1 MKKKIIY
8 GITTVLAISLL
19 TGCGAAKL
27 KNGEELVAKVDNY
40 KISADDL
47 YSEMKGKYAV
57 KTLIDNID
65 HQLLDTTY
73 KTDETET
80 KAIENQ
86 IEEIKKTYGSNDQIF
101 EQIIKQVY
109 NVESVDELKAM
120 LSLDYKRDLAIKD
133 YVKEKVVTDEEVT
146 TYYDTKVI
154 GDVKASH
161 ILIKPNAKD
170 SDSEETK
177 TKKENEAK
185 KKAEE
190 IIKKLDNG
198 EDFAKL
204 AKKYS
209 DDKGTASKGGN
220 LGYFNMDDDFEEN
233 FVSAAAALKK
243 GAYSK
248 EPVKT
253 KYGYEIILKV
263 DEKDK
268 KKKGQKAGGQ
278 TVACPKDVKAW
289 VNRPEDYLWTV
300 DNNIVTVFPVA
311 YQDLYEMIKSTLKV
325 LHAGVTVAELKGKDC
340 IPDHSLAMSTRR
352 CEDCFPVANLTYEQ
366 AIAYLRK
373 EAVVL
378 DAGVP
383 RGYVLVAYQDV
394 PLGFVKNIGN
404 RANNLYPQEWRIRSG
419 YLPENLKM
427 VF

>member
-1 MKKKIIY
+1 MKKKITY

-47 YSEMKGKYAV
+47 YSEMKEKYAV

-268 KKKGQKAGGQ
+268 KKKDDLESTIRQ
-278 TVACPKDVKAW
+278 TLADEKIK
-289 VNRPEDYLWTV
+289 EDS
-300 DNNIVTVFPVA
+300 
-311 YQDLYEMIKSTLKV
+311 STTTYYKRLRDWRESKGLKFEDK
-325 LHAGVTVAELKGKDC
+325 ELKKMYDKYMKT
-340 IPDHSLAMSTRR
+340 LTK
-352 CEDCFPVANLTYEQ
+352 ED
-366 AIAYLRK
+366 
-373 EAVVL
+373 
-378 DAGVP
+378 
-383 RGYVLVAYQDV
+383 
-394 PLGFVKNIGN
+394 
-404 RANNLYPQEWRIRSG
+404 
-419 YLPENLKM
+419 ENE
-427 VF
+427 

>member
-47 YSEMKGKYAV
+47 YSEMKEKYAV

-133 YVKEKVVTDEEVT
+133 YVKEKVVTDVEVT

-268 KKKGQKAGGQ
+268 KKKDDLESTIRQ
-278 TVACPKDVKAW
+278 TLADEKIK
-289 VNRPEDYLWTV
+289 EDS
-300 DNNIVTVFPVA
+300 
-311 YQDLYEMIKSTLKV
+311 STTTYYKRLRDWRESKGLKFEDK
-325 LHAGVTVAELKGKDC
+325 ELKKMYDKYMKT
-340 IPDHSLAMSTRR
+340 LTK
-352 CEDCFPVANLTYEQ
+352 ED
-366 AIAYLRK
+366 
-373 EAVVL
+373 
-378 DAGVP
+378 
-383 RGYVLVAYQDV
+383 
-394 PLGFVKNIGN
+394 
-404 RANNLYPQEWRIRSG
+404 
-419 YLPENLKM
+419 ENE
-427 VF
+427 

>member
-47 YSEMKGKYAV
+47 YSEMKEKYAV

-109 NVESVDELKAM
+109 NVESVDELKSM
-120 LSLDYKRDLAIKD
+120 LSLDYKRDSAIKD

-161 ILIKPNAKD
+161 ILIKSNAKD

-268 KKKGQKAGGQ
+268 KKKDDLESTIRQ
-278 TVACPKDVKAW
+278 TLADEKIK
-289 VNRPEDYLWTV
+289 EDS
-300 DNNIVTVFPVA
+300 
-311 YQDLYEMIKSTLKV
+311 STTTYYKRLRDWRESKGLKFEDK
-325 LHAGVTVAELKGKDC
+325 ELKKMYDKYMKT
-340 IPDHSLAMSTRR
+340 LTK
-352 CEDCFPVANLTYEQ
+352 EDEKKY
-366 AIAYLRK
+366 
-373 EAVVL
+373 
-378 DAGVP
+378 
-383 RGYVLVAYQDV
+383 
-394 PLGFVKNIGN
+394 
-404 RANNLYPQEWRIRSG
+404 
-419 YLPENLKM
+419 
-427 VF
+427 

>member
-47 YSEMKGKYAV
+47 YSEMKEKYAV

-233 FVSAAAALKK
+233 FISAAAALKK

-268 KKKGQKAGGQ
+268 KKKDDLESTIRQ
-278 TVACPKDVKAW
+278 TLADEKIK
-289 VNRPEDYLWTV
+289 EDS
-300 DNNIVTVFPVA
+300 
-311 YQDLYEMIKSTLKV
+311 STTTYYKRLRDWRESKGLKFEDK
-325 LHAGVTVAELKGKDC
+325 ELKKMYDKYMKT
-340 IPDHSLAMSTRR
+340 LTK
-352 CEDCFPVANLTYEQ
+352 ED
-366 AIAYLRK
+366 
-373 EAVVL
+373 
-378 DAGVP
+378 
-383 RGYVLVAYQDV
+383 
-394 PLGFVKNIGN
+394 
-404 RANNLYPQEWRIRSG
+404 
-419 YLPENLKM
+419 ENE
-427 VF
+427 

>member
-47 YSEMKGKYAV
+47 YSEMKEKYAV

-133 YVKEKVVTDEEVT
+133 YIKEKVVTDEEVT

-161 ILIKPNAKD
+161 ILIKSNAKD

-268 KKKGQKAGGQ
+268 KKKDDLESTIRQ
-278 TVACPKDVKAW
+278 TLADEKIK
-289 VNRPEDYLWTV
+289 EDS
-300 DNNIVTVFPVA
+300 
-311 YQDLYEMIKSTLKV
+311 STTTYYKRLRDWRESKGLKFEDK
-325 LHAGVTVAELKGKDC
+325 ELKKMYDKYMKT
-340 IPDHSLAMSTRR
+340 LTK
-352 CEDCFPVANLTYEQ
+352 ED
-366 AIAYLRK
+366 
-373 EAVVL
+373 
-378 DAGVP
+378 
-383 RGYVLVAYQDV
+383 
-394 PLGFVKNIGN
+394 
-404 RANNLYPQEWRIRSG
+404 
-419 YLPENLKM
+419 ENE
-427 VF
+427 

>member
-47 YSEMKGKYAV
+47 YSEMKEKYAV

-268 KKKGQKAGGQ
+268 KKKDDLESTIRQ
-278 TVACPKDVKAW
+278 TLADEKIK
-289 VNRPEDYLWTV
+289 EDS
-300 DNNIVTVFPVA
+300 
-311 YQDLYEMIKSTLKV
+311 STTTYYKRLRDWRESKGLKFEDK
-325 LHAGVTVAELKGKDC
+325 ELKKMYDKYMKA
-340 IPDHSLAMSTRR
+340 LTK
-352 CEDCFPVANLTYEQ
+352 ED
-366 AIAYLRK
+366 
-373 EAVVL
+373 
-378 DAGVP
+378 
-383 RGYVLVAYQDV
+383 
-394 PLGFVKNIGN
+394 
-404 RANNLYPQEWRIRSG
+404 
-419 YLPENLKM
+419 ENE
-427 VF
+427 

>member
-47 YSEMKGKYAV
+47 YSEMKEKYAV

-109 NVESVDELKAM
+109 NVESVDELKSM

-161 ILIKPNAKD
+161 ILIKSNAKD

-220 LGYFNMDDDFEEN
+220 LGYLNMDDDFEEN

-268 KKKGQKAGGQ
+268 KKKDDLESTIRQ
-278 TVACPKDVKAW
+278 TLADEKIK
-289 VNRPEDYLWTV
+289 EDS
-300 DNNIVTVFPVA
+300 
-311 YQDLYEMIKSTLKV
+311 STTTYYKRLRDWRESKGLKFEDK
-325 LHAGVTVAELKGKDC
+325 ELKKMYDKYMKT
-340 IPDHSLAMSTRR
+340 LTK
-352 CEDCFPVANLTYEQ
+352 ED
-366 AIAYLRK
+366 
-373 EAVVL
+373 
-378 DAGVP
+378 
-383 RGYVLVAYQDV
+383 
-394 PLGFVKNIGN
+394 
-404 RANNLYPQEWRIRSG
+404 
-419 YLPENLKM
+419 ENE
-427 VF
+427 

>member
-47 YSEMKGKYAV
+47 YSEMKEKYAV

-248 EPVKT
+248 APVKT

-263 DEKDK
+263 DEKDNK
-268 KKKGQKAGGQ
+268 KKDDLESTIRQTLADEKIKEDSSTTTYYKRLRDWRESKGLKF
-278 TVACPKDVKAW
+278 
-289 VNRPEDYLWTV
+289 ED
-300 DNNIVTVFPVA
+300 
-311 YQDLYEMIKSTLKV
+311 K
-325 LHAGVTVAELKGKDC
+325 ELKKMYDKYMKT
-340 IPDHSLAMSTRR
+340 LTK
-352 CEDCFPVANLTYEQ
+352 ED
-366 AIAYLRK
+366 
-373 EAVVL
+373 
-378 DAGVP
+378 
-383 RGYVLVAYQDV
+383 
-394 PLGFVKNIGN
+394 
-404 RANNLYPQEWRIRSG
+404 
-419 YLPENLKM
+419 ENE
-427 VF
+427 

>member
-47 YSEMKGKYAV
+47 YSEMKEKYAV

-109 NVESVDELKAM
+109 NVESVDELKSM
-120 LSLDYKRDLAIKD
+120 LSLDYKRDSAIKD

-161 ILIKPNAKD
+161 ILIKSNAKD

-268 KKKGQKAGGQ
+268 KKKDDLESTIRQ
-278 TVACPKDVKAW
+278 TLADEKIK
-289 VNRPEDYLWTV
+289 EDS
-300 DNNIVTVFPVA
+300 
-311 YQDLYEMIKSTLKV
+311 STTTYYKRLRDWRESKFLKFEDK
-325 LHAGVTVAELKGKDC
+325 ELKKMYDKYMKT
-340 IPDHSLAMSTRR
+340 LTK
-352 CEDCFPVANLTYEQ
+352 ED
-366 AIAYLRK
+366 
-373 EAVVL
+373 
-378 DAGVP
+378 
-383 RGYVLVAYQDV
+383 
-394 PLGFVKNIGN
+394 
-404 RANNLYPQEWRIRSG
+404 
-419 YLPENLKM
+419 ENE
-427 VF
+427 

>member
-47 YSEMKGKYAV
+47 YSEMKEKYAV

-109 NVESVDELKAM
+109 NVESVDELKEM

-268 KKKGQKAGGQ
+268 KKKDDLESTIRQ
-278 TVACPKDVKAW
+278 TLADEKIK
-289 VNRPEDYLWTV
+289 EDS
-300 DNNIVTVFPVA
+300 
-311 YQDLYEMIKSTLKV
+311 STTTYYKRLRDWRESKGLKFEDK
-325 LHAGVTVAELKGKDC
+325 ELKKMYDKYMKT
-340 IPDHSLAMSTRR
+340 LTK
-352 CEDCFPVANLTYEQ
+352 ED
-366 AIAYLRK
+366 
-373 EAVVL
+373 
-378 DAGVP
+378 
-383 RGYVLVAYQDV
+383 
-394 PLGFVKNIGN
+394 
-404 RANNLYPQEWRIRSG
+404 
-419 YLPENLKM
+419 ENE
-427 VF
+427 

>member
-47 YSEMKGKYAV
+47 YSEMKEKYAV

-268 KKKGQKAGGQ
+268 KKKDDLESTIRQ
-278 TVACPKDVKAW
+278 TLADEKIK
-289 VNRPEDYLWTV
+289 EDS
-300 DNNIVTVFPVA
+300 
-311 YQDLYEMIKSTLKV
+311 STTTYYKRLRDWRESKGLKFEDK
-325 LHAGVTVAELKGKDC
+325 ELKKMYDKY
-340 IPDHSLAMSTRR
+340 IKTLTK
-352 CEDCFPVANLTYEQ
+352 ED
-366 AIAYLRK
+366 
-373 EAVVL
+373 
-378 DAGVP
+378 
-383 RGYVLVAYQDV
+383 
-394 PLGFVKNIGN
+394 
-404 RANNLYPQEWRIRSG
+404 
-419 YLPENLKM
+419 ENE
-427 VF
+427 

>member
-40 KISADDL
+40 KISSDDL
-47 YSEMKGKYAV
+47 YSEMKEKYAV

-109 NVESVDELKAM
+109 NVESVDELKSM

-161 ILIKPNAKD
+161 ILIKSNAKD

-268 KKKGQKAGGQ
+268 KKKDDLESTIRQ
-278 TVACPKDVKAW
+278 TLADEKIK
-289 VNRPEDYLWTV
+289 EDS
-300 DNNIVTVFPVA
+300 
-311 YQDLYEMIKSTLKV
+311 STTTYYKRLRDWRESKGLKFEDK
-325 LHAGVTVAELKGKDC
+325 ELKKMYDKYMKT
-340 IPDHSLAMSTRR
+340 LTK
-352 CEDCFPVANLTYEQ
+352 ED
-366 AIAYLRK
+366 
-373 EAVVL
+373 
-378 DAGVP
+378 
-383 RGYVLVAYQDV
+383 
-394 PLGFVKNIGN
+394 
-404 RANNLYPQEWRIRSG
+404 
-419 YLPENLKM
+419 ENE
-427 VF
+427 